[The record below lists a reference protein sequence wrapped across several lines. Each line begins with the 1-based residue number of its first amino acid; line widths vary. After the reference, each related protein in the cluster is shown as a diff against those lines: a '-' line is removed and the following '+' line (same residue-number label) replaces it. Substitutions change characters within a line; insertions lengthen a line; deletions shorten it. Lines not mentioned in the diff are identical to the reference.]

1 MKLFKRN
8 TGNNRLLKVYRAVS
22 QKEAEEFDTK
32 SLIDFLI
39 IEFEKWGLTLNSYYI
54 TGPYPNTGWKS
65 TKGFLNGLEK
75 ENYRNIH
82 HLMIS
87 DSESKLHL
95 GFQNW
100 SHNRKIEVESASI
113 VFELMID
120 ENLITEHDLI
130 KFCEGLYQFINF
142 QYGNMFLQSKKIS
155 ISEGKIK
162 NGLFSYSESENS
174 VYRKWS
180 KYDSSVKYGYARN
193 IYKSNFL
200 SNNHLEK
207 EDLKRAIDKYGR
219 LNKNIG
225 FFTWSL
231 PDNEIELARDFL
243 KTSEVLVE
251 NKEFDNTTICKLI
264 DKEIRKHSP

>member
-1 MKLFKRN
+1 MLKL
-8 TGNNRLLKVYRAVS
+8 YRAVS

-39 IEFEKWGLTLNSYYI
+39 IEFEKWGLTLDSYYI

-65 TKGFLNGLEK
+65 TKGFLNGLK
-75 ENYRNIH
+75 KKNYNNIH

-95 GFQNW
+95 DFQNW
-100 SHNRKIEVESASI
+100 SHNRTVEVESDSI

-120 ENLITEHDLI
+120 ENLVSENDLM
-130 KFCEGLYQFINF
+130 KFCEGLYPFMNF
-142 QYGNMFLQSKKIS
+142 ESGNMFLQSKKLS

-174 VYRKWS
+174 EYRKWS

-207 EDLKRAIDKYGR
+207 EDLKRAIDKHGQ
-219 LNKNIG
+219 LDKNVG
-225 FFTWSL
+225 FFMWSE
-231 PDNEIELARDFL
+231 PVNEIELVRDFL

-264 DKEIRKHSP
+264 DKEIRKYAPQQQI